1 VQNRAIYVAIG
12 IRMDGSK
19 EALGLWVSATEG
31 VVSRVLCKQY
41 SPVPFFCHS

>member
-1 VQNRAIYVAIG
+1 VAIG

-31 VVSRVLCKQY
+31 AKQQAARRV
-41 SPVPFFCHS
+41 